1 MKSQIKA
8 YFKLREQRK
17 LTKHIKNILSS
28 EQLTLLDIGAAGNI
42 ENRWK
47 RISTL
52 VNYIGF
58 EPDERSY
65 YDLLKKPNKCANY
78 TLHQKA
84 VWSKKGAIS
93 FHLTRGW
100 QQSSHYQP
108 NLNFVDNFPKRHR
121 FDLIKKLKMKTET
134 IDNLVDEK
142 IDFIKIDAQ
151 GGELEILKGANKSLE
166 DVMGLELEVA
176 LHAIY
181 LNQPMFHDVVNIMVE
196 KDFVFIDFISLRRW
210 ERSNLYSSMGQ
221 LVFGDAIFLRSPEW
235 IIKYYGDNIQ
245 KLRRY
250 IAICSL
256 YNRFDIIEAVLQN
269 MQPNF
274 KDEKLVRAIFILK
287 KRMKRFETYRRI
299 SDIITKLFGSEYNYH
314 ALY

>member
-8 YFKLREQRK
+8 YLKSREQRK
-17 LTKHIKNILSS
+17 LTKYMKNILSS
-28 EQLTLLDIGAAGNI
+28 EQLTLLDIGAAGDM

-47 RISTL
+47 RISPL

-65 YDLLKKPNKCANY
+65 NDLLKKPNKCASY
-78 TLHQKA
+78 TLYQKA
-84 VWSKKGAIS
+84 VWSKKGVIS

-108 NLNFVDNFPKRHR
+108 NHNFVDNFPKRDR
-121 FDLIKKLKMKTET
+121 FDLIKKIEMETDT
-134 IDNLVDEK
+134 IDNLVDAK

-151 GGELEILKGANKSLE
+151 GGELEILKGANKTL
-166 DVMGLELEVA
+166 DHVMGLELEVG

-181 LNQPMFHDVVNIMVE
+181 LNQPMFNNVVNVMDE

-235 IIKYYGDNIQ
+235 IIQNYGDNGQ
-245 KLRRY
+245 KLLRY

-256 YNRFDIIEAVLQN
+256 YNRFDIINCILQN
-269 MQPNF
+269 MSPRF
-274 KDEKLVRAIFILK
+274 KDAKLLHAIFVLR
-287 KRMKRFETYRRI
+287 KRVKRFETYRKI
-299 SDIITKLFGSEYNYH
+299 SDTISKLYGSEYNHH

>member
-8 YFKLREQRK
+8 FLKSREQRK
-17 LTKHIKNILSS
+17 LTKHIKNILSG
-28 EQLTLLDIGAAGNI
+28 EELTLLDIGAAGVM

-65 YDLLKKPNKCANY
+65 NDLLRKPNNCESYNLY
-78 TLHQKA
+78 QKA

-108 NLNFVDNFPKRHR
+108 NENVVDNFPKRER
-121 FDLIKKLKMKTET
+121 FDIIKKIEMETDT
-134 IDNLVDEK
+134 IDNLVDKK

-151 GGELEILKGANKSLE
+151 GGELEILKGANKTL
-166 DVMGLELEVA
+166 DHVMGLEMEVG
-176 LHAIY
+176 LHEIY
-181 LNQPMFHDVVNIMVE
+181 LDQPLFHEVVNFMDE
-196 KDFVFIDFISLRRW
+196 KDFVFIDLISLRRW
-210 ERSNLYSSMGQ
+210 ERANLYSSMGQ

-235 IIKYYGDNIQ
+235 FVKYYGDNVQ
-245 KLRRY
+245 KLCRFM
-250 IAICSL
+250 AICSL
-256 YNRFDIIEAVLQN
+256 YNRFDIIDCLLQKMSPKLNDAKLFHGINVLRN
-269 MQPNF
+269 
-274 KDEKLVRAIFILK
+274 
-287 KRMKRFETYRRI
+287 RMKRFQKYRRV
-299 SDIITKLFGSEYNYH
+299 SDIISKLYGSEYNCH
-314 ALY
+314 SLY